1 MFDPNYTPKAA
12 TPLEPPPA
20 STAPPPPQT
29 RGVRFYVQGGW
40 LFFKKM
46 WPALYD
52 LSTNQTYVYASAI
65 AFNAL
70 MSFFSFIVLL
80 GSILVNVFHWQ
91 RGYETIYRLMF
102 AFVPVE
108 SRQIFDSLD
117 QVTRGKGGE
126 VGIISF
132 ALLLI
137 GSAGVFQALEIALNH
152 AWGFKEERGFL
163 KQYSLYPLL
172 VFASG
177 AILMICVGI
186 ASVWDGLLQT
196 VFGNSII
203 RKVAFNSVSAV
214 LVLPFLSLILF
225 LIYYWVPNGKV
236 RGNQVAFA
244 SIAMAILWVIGSLL
258 YQLVLPLFKFQ
269 ESYGQLFGIMAIVTW
284 ILLSSFLLILG
295 ESLSQRNLAARV
307 ESGVVWR
314 HFGFPF
320 SESTN
325 LAITASMEL
334 HIASSR
340 SNIKEKPYEKR
351 PHRHCLFSPW
361 NFWPDHV
368 CAIWPS
374 PGLST

>member
-126 VGIISF
+126 VSIISF
-132 ALLLI
+132 ALLII

-295 ESLSQRNLAARV
+295 ANLSA
-307 ESGVVWR
+307 
-314 HFGFPF
+314 
-320 SESTN
+320 
-325 LAITASMEL
+325 
-334 HIASSR
+334 
-340 SNIKEKPYEKR
+340 KEILPR
-351 PHRHCLFSPW
+351 AW
-361 NFWPDHV
+361 NRE
-368 CAIWPS
+368 
-374 PGLST
+374 

>member
-132 ALLLI
+132 ALLII

-295 ESLSQRNLAARV
+295 AHLSA
-307 ESGVVWR
+307 
-314 HFGFPF
+314 
-320 SESTN
+320 
-325 LAITASMEL
+325 
-334 HIASSR
+334 
-340 SNIKEKPYEKR
+340 KEILPR
-351 PHRHCLFSPW
+351 AW
-361 NFWPDHV
+361 NRE
-368 CAIWPS
+368 
-374 PGLST
+374 